1 MGYRLGYSGPE
12 VDVLLQKAYK
22 YSVINNGWAKLDSSN
37 SNPVDLNSLVTQG
50 NYSISFWNNGPV
62 QLNTSGPIN
71 VCVTKDSSNGK
82 TYQTIYDAGKVY
94 LRETT
99 GTSFS
104 NTWIE
109 EQNNTDLDINASVP
123 QNPQDNYVWI
133 DTSGEEP
140 TIKVYKESTHSW
152 VPISAADL
160 AKASV
165 YDTNGIKQPID
176 VYLDQKIADAD
187 LSKAEEDYNTHLTAT
202 EVSDNINWTEGTI
215 SSTSRHWSSVCYGNS
230 KFVTIAHNSNYF
242 AYSTDGINWTETT
255 SGISRRWWCSVCY
268 GNGKFV
274 AVADGSNY
282 FAYST
287 DGINWTEG
295 TISSTSRSWQSVC
308 YGNGKFVA
316 VANKGYFAY
325 STDGI
330 TWTEGTISD
339 ISRNWWSVCYGNGK
353 FVAVTGYSNYF
364 AYSTDGINWTEGTI
378 SSTSRAWSSVCYGNG
393 KFVAV
398 ADGSNYFAYST
409 NGITWIES
417 TISDTSRSW
426 QSVCYGNGKFV
437 VVENGSNYFTY
448 ASTSFPIHV
457 TTEEKAKWNAG
468 ISKDDASTIIDAL
481 KTEMTSYANEKIN
494 TSTQEVSNISDNVN
508 RISSNIDAHI
518 ADSSIHLTA
527 EDVTNFDN
535 KAAGNHKHLND
546 GHVTVSTANIT
557 GLIAVERL
565 DPSVLERNY
574 TVTSYEE
581 MMALTKNEIQN
592 GDSVF
597 LNGTKQSAWFVVDD
611 TKLGEEDY
619 NSKESTISNTNR
631 DWESVCY
638 GNGKFV
644 AVAYNSNYFAYS
656 TDGITWS
663 EGTISDTS
671 RQWRSVCYGNGKF
684 VAVGGGTKY
693 FAYSTDGINWTESM
707 ISSTNRNW
715 FSVCY
720 GNGKFVAVV
729 YSYSNTFAYSTDGIT
744 WTESTISDT
753 NRDWFSVC
761 YGNGKF
767 VAVAIYTNY
776 FAYSTD
782 GINWTESTIS
792 STSRQWRSVCY
803 GNGKFVAVAFN
814 TNYFA
819 YSTDG
824 INWTEGTISSTS
836 RKWMSVCYGNGNF
849 VAVVAQNSRYF
860 AYSIDGITWTE
871 GTISGTSRAWDS
883 VCYGNG
889 KFVAVASDDNS
900 SYSAEITFV
909 PAGLI
914 QYAAPAK
921 ELTWE
926 NITNKPS
933 TLAEYNI
940 TTSYTK
946 DEINTIY
953 NNILNSINEVKNKA
967 DECNAAIP
975 TEIPSDL
982 DETIATNTTSAND
995 LNSKVD
1001 ILIRNTS
1008 LNEAFKNQL
1017 LSLVQNKVVGDMNVT
1032 MTRTI
1037 NITSSWDVDNNGPGL
1052 SSTFKIPTGTSY
1064 TIDLNDPI
1072 EDTYTVDET
1081 YTSGMTD
1088 EHGDT
1093 GYYEF
1098 SGWSY

>member
-22 YSVINNGWAKLDSSN
+22 YSVINNGWAKLDSSD
-37 SNPVDLNSLVTQG
+37 SNPVDLNSLATQG

-152 VPISAADL
+152 IATSAADL

-165 YDTNGIKQPID
+165 YDPQGIKQPID
-176 VYLDQKIADAD
+176 TYLNQKIADAD
-187 LSKAEEDYNTHLTAT
+187 LSRAEQDYNAHL
-202 EVSDNINWTEGTI
+202 IEGE
-215 SSTSRHWSSVCYGNS
+215 SSGN
-230 KFVTIAHNSNYF
+230 
-242 AYSTDGINWTETT
+242 
-255 SGISRRWWCSVCY
+255 
-268 GNGKFV
+268 
-274 AVADGSNY
+274 
-282 FAYST
+282 
-287 DGINWTEG
+287 
-295 TISSTSRSWQSVC
+295 
-308 YGNGKFVA
+308 
-316 VANKGYFAY
+316 
-325 STDGI
+325 
-330 TWTEGTISD
+330 
-339 ISRNWWSVCYGNGK
+339 
-353 FVAVTGYSNYF
+353 
-364 AYSTDGINWTEGTI
+364 
-378 SSTSRAWSSVCYGNG
+378 
-393 KFVAV
+393 
-398 ADGSNYFAYST
+398 
-409 NGITWIES
+409 
-417 TISDTSRSW
+417 
-426 QSVCYGNGKFV
+426 
-437 VVENGSNYFTY
+437 
-448 ASTSFPIHV
+448 PIHV
-457 TTEEKAKWNAG
+457 TTEEKTKWNAG
-468 ISKDDASTIIDAL
+468 ISKDDASTIVNTL

-494 TSTQEVSNISDNVN
+494 TSTQEVSNISNTVN
-508 RISSNIDAHI
+508 AISSNIDVHI

-546 GHVTVSTANIT
+546 GHVTVSAANIT
-557 GLIAVERL
+557 GMIAVERL

-597 LNGTKQSAWFVVDD
+597 INGTKQSAWFVVDD
-611 TKLGEEDY
+611 TKLGEE
-619 NSKESTISNTNR
+619 STSISEIIVSNTSR
-631 DWESVCY
+631 RWLSVCY
-638 GNGKFV
+638 GNGKFVAVAYMSKYFAYSTDGINWTEGTISNTSRYWQSVCYGNGKFVAISSNNGSSSNVNGKYFAYSTDGITWTEGTISNTSRQWSSVCYGNGKYV

-656 TDGITWS
+656 TDGITWT
-663 EGTISDTS
+663 EGTISDTN
-671 RQWRSVCYGNGKF
+671 RYWISVCYGNGKF
-684 VAVGGGTKY
+684 IA
-693 FAYSTDGINWTESM
+693 
-707 ISSTNRNW
+707 ISSNNG
-715 FSVCY
+715 SSSNV
-720 GNGKFVAVV
+720 NGK
-729 YSYSNTFAYSTDGIT
+729 YFAYSTDGIT
-744 WTESTISDT
+744 WTEGTISST
-753 NRDWFSVC
+753 SRDWYSVC

-767 VAVAIYTNY
+767 VAVAYRSNY

-792 STSRQWRSVCY
+792 STSRFWQSVCYGNGKFVAVTDSKYFAYSTDGITWTEGTISNTRRNWYSVCY
-803 GNGKFVAVAFN
+803 GNGKFVAVAYSYN
-814 TNYFA
+814 TFA
-819 YSTDG
+819 NIIFSP
-824 INWTEGTISSTS
+824 
-836 RKWMSVCYGNGNF
+836 V
-849 VAVVAQNSRYF
+849 
-860 AYSIDGITWTE
+860 
-871 GTISGTSRAWDS
+871 
-883 VCYGNG
+883 
-889 KFVAVASDDNS
+889 
-900 SYSAEITFV
+900 
-909 PAGLI
+909 GLI

-953 NNILNSINEVKNKA
+953 NNILAYINEVKNKA

-975 TEIPSDL
+975 TEIPSNL
-982 DETIATNTTSAND
+982 DETIATNTASAND

-1001 ILIRNTS
+1001 ILIRNAS
-1008 LNEAFKNQL
+1008 LNEALKNQL

-1037 NITSSWDVDNNGPGL
+1037 NITYSWDIDSNGPGL

-1064 TIDLNDPI
+1064 TIDLNNPI
-1072 EDTYTVDET
+1072 EDIYTVDET

>member
-22 YSVINNGWAKLDSSN
+22 YSVVNNGWAKLDSSD

-152 VPISAADL
+152 VPVSAADL
-160 AKASV
+160 AKTSV
-165 YDTNGIKQPID
+165 YDPQGIKQPID
-176 VYLDQKIADAD
+176 TYLNQKIADAD
-187 LSKAEEDYNTHLTAT
+187 LSKAEQDYNAHL
-202 EVSDNINWTEGTI
+202 IEGE
-215 SSTSRHWSSVCYGNS
+215 SSGN
-230 KFVTIAHNSNYF
+230 
-242 AYSTDGINWTETT
+242 
-255 SGISRRWWCSVCY
+255 
-268 GNGKFV
+268 
-274 AVADGSNY
+274 
-282 FAYST
+282 
-287 DGINWTEG
+287 
-295 TISSTSRSWQSVC
+295 
-308 YGNGKFVA
+308 
-316 VANKGYFAY
+316 
-325 STDGI
+325 
-330 TWTEGTISD
+330 
-339 ISRNWWSVCYGNGK
+339 
-353 FVAVTGYSNYF
+353 
-364 AYSTDGINWTEGTI
+364 
-378 SSTSRAWSSVCYGNG
+378 
-393 KFVAV
+393 
-398 ADGSNYFAYST
+398 
-409 NGITWIES
+409 
-417 TISDTSRSW
+417 
-426 QSVCYGNGKFV
+426 
-437 VVENGSNYFTY
+437 
-448 ASTSFPIHV
+448 PIHV

-468 ISKDDASTIIDAL
+468 IAKDDASTIVNAL

-546 GHVTVSTANIT
+546 GHVTVSAANIT
-557 GLIAVERL
+557 GMIAVERL

-597 LNGTKQSAWFVVDD
+597 INGTKQSAWFVVDD
-611 TKLGEEDY
+611 TKLGEETY
-619 NSKESTISNTNR
+619 EVKENIISDTSRYWN
-631 DWESVCY
+631 SVCY
-638 GNGKFV
+638 GNDKFV
-644 AVAYNSNYFAYS
+644 AVGYNYDSNKNLIFGNDFAYSTDGINWTEGTISDTSRKWWSVCYGNDKFVTVAYQSNYFAYS
-656 TDGITWS
+656 TDGMNWTES
-663 EGTISDTS
+663 TISDTS
-671 RQWRSVCYGNGKF
+671 RYWRSICYGNDKF
-684 VAVGGGTKY
+684 VAVGNNSRY
-693 FAYSTDGINWTESM
+693 FAYSTDGINWTE
-707 ISSTNRNW
+707 INTELTKNQW
-715 FSVCY
+715 YSVCY
-720 GNGKFVAVV
+720 GNDKFVAVNDN
-729 YSYSNTFAYSTDGIT
+729 S
-744 WTESTISDT
+744 
-753 NRDWFSVC
+753 
-761 YGNGKF
+761 
-767 VAVAIYTNY
+767 
-776 FAYSTD
+776 
-782 GINWTESTIS
+782 
-792 STSRQWRSVCY
+792 
-803 GNGKFVAVAFN
+803 
-814 TNYFA
+814 YFA

-836 RKWMSVCYGNGNF
+836 RNWTSVCYGNGKY
-849 VAVVAQNSRYF
+849 VVVASPSNYF
-860 AYSIDGITWTE
+860 AYSTDGINWTESELPKSDFLSERQWYSVCYGNDKFVAVEFNSKDFYYSTDGINWTE
-871 GTISGTSRAWDS
+871 GNISDTKRRLWTS

-889 KFVAVASDDNS
+889 KFVTVENNS
-900 SYSAEITFV
+900 NFSATNTFT
-909 PAGLI
+909 PAGLV

-953 NNILNSINEVKNKA
+953 NNILASINEVKNKA
-967 DECNAAIP
+967 DEYNAAIP

-982 DETIATNTTSAND
+982 DETIATNTASAND

-1008 LNEAFKNQL
+1008 LNKALKNQL
-1017 LSLVQNKVVGDMNVT
+1017 LSLVQNEFVGDMNIT

-1037 NITSSWDVDNNGPGL
+1037 NITYSWDIDSNGPGL

-1064 TIDLNDPI
+1064 TIDLNNPI
-1072 EDTYTVDET
+1072 EDIYTVDET